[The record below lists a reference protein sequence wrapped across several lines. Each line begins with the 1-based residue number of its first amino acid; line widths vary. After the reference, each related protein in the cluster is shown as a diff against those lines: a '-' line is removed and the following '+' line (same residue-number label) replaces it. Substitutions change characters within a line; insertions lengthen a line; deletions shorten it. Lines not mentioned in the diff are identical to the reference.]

1 MAEQKSK
8 FTTKVSPLV
17 EGQVPDFVQA
27 DHPVFVDF
35 VRDYFKFLEA
45 GRLKVIQDVN
55 YIIQETTTK
64 AYVLNSEEDRIVT
77 ELGDGTTGQFVAGE
91 TITGSTSGATATV
104 LVDDSRNSYVY
115 ISGQQRFQTGEIITG
130 ATSGASATVDE
141 YRGNPIQNVQ
151 QMLEYADVDN
161 TLYDF
166 LDNMRDQF
174 MVALPETLAN
184 GVSNRNLIKNIKDL

>member
-1 MAEQKSK
+1 MANEKSK

-104 LVDDSRNSYVY
+104 LVDDSRNNYVY
-115 ISGQQRFQTGEIITG
+115 ISGQQKFQTGEIIAG
-130 ATSGASATVDE
+130 ATSGASATVDQ

-151 QMLEYADVDN
+151 EMLE
-161 TLYDF
+161 
-166 LDNMRDQF
+166 
-174 MVALPETLAN
+174 
-184 GVSNRNLIKNIKDL
+184 